1 MDDILKIK
9 AELKDHVKVEMPYI
23 FDKDTHIKYLTLKDT
38 GELFYRGGQFCFNR
52 GDSVVLTNGGRNWTV
67 PINYCDKD
75 GTVIYTTSFFIRN
88 KIKKDKENMG
98 DSRREAIILSQ
109 QEVIKKMTSKIKEL
123 ESQLILNDS

>member
-23 FDKDTHIKYLTLKDT
+23 FDKDTHIKYLALKDG
-38 GELFYRGGQFCFNR
+38 GELFYRGGRFCSNR

-75 GTVIYTTSFFIRN
+75 GTVIYKTSFFIRN
-88 KIKKDKENMG
+88 KIKKETQG

-123 ESQLILNDS
+123 EYQLILNDS